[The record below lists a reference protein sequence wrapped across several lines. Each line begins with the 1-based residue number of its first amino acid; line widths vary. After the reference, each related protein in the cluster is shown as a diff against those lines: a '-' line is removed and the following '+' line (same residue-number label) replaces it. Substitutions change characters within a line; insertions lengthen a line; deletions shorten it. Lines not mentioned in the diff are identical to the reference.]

1 MSNFDFDQLVEDLRK
16 GERTIKFRK
25 KDGTIRFLRATLRDG
40 AIVQPKGTKTTPPNP
55 DVVVVFDVENQ
66 GWRSFR
72 KDSVLD
78 IAA

>member
-1 MSNFDFDQLVEDLRK
+1 MNKFDFDQLVEDLRQ

-25 KDGTIRFLRATLRDG
+25 NDGTIRFLRGTLRQG
-40 AIVQPKGTKTTPPNP
+40 AVPQPKGTKTTAPNP

-66 GWRSFR
+66 AWRSFR